1 MPIGAMPAKAKCE
14 NCHCDGIKDHIQ
26 VCESKT
32 CGPKWSRDI
41 MSELERSLGIQAGEE
56 NNTARLEYRGC
67 LGYCEEANNVA
78 VNGNILSNVIPSEA
92 VARVEEAR
100 KLPPGDYTKGEFKNL
115 NLDDDAFLG
124 L

>member
-1 MPIGAMPAKAKCE
+1 MGKCE
-14 NCHCDGIKDHIQ
+14 NCHCSGGKDHIQ

-41 MSELERSLGIQAGEE
+41 MSELEHSLGIQAGQE
-56 NNTARLEYRGC
+56 NDAVRLEYRGC

-100 KLPPGDYTKGEFKNL
+100 KLPPGDYTKGEFKDL

>member
-1 MPIGAMPAKAKCE
+1 M
-14 NCHCDGIKDHIQ
+14 N
-26 VCESKT
+26 
-32 CGPKWSRDI
+32 
-41 MSELERSLGIQAGEE
+41 ELEGSLGIKAGEE
-56 NNTARLEYRGC
+56 NSNVRLEYRGC

-92 VARVEEAR
+92 VTRVEEAR
-100 KLPPGDYTKGEFKNL
+100 KLPPGDYTKGEFKDL